1 MKPLSEY
8 SKMKLISFTFCL
20 IITKIQSACV
30 PAFHDLVCE
39 NLSDVRNGKSESL
52 VTLTIGNTKKSPIET
67 LSAGTF
73 KKYTN
78 LEELTIISS
87 VNKLEVDAFRNLSKL
102 LVLKLYKNSIA
113 VLPDFAF
120 IVLPQ
125 LTKLD
130 LQDNNIQQISTY
142 GPFIYNTIKTV
153 NLSFNKL
160 RDLNWQ
166 CFASPGLERLIITNN
181 KIQEIGIEGVLS
193 KDLITLNL
201 DSNEINHL
209 EDDVFQDSQKLEELI
224 LSRNRFSTL
233 WTKFKLKSLKKL
245 DFSHN
250 KITTI
255 HESVFDGL
263 PQVEQI
269 YLNDNLLK
277 KLPPQ
282 FAKIHLHTVHL
293 HNNRLENLEMIYLNP
308 SFEYELTFSRNP
320 LPCSCLDNWIVFM
333 ELRRITTTDCHR
345 EFYGNGNNPTCIVID
360 AEWDSGKCSH
370 SRTEDV
376 DEYVYKFL
384 DMNNN
389 TDADC

>member
-1 MKPLSEY
+1 M
-8 SKMKLISFTFCL
+8 MKLITFTFCL
-20 IITKIQSACV
+20 LITKIRSECV
-30 PAFHDLVCE
+30 PAFHDLICE
-39 NLSDVRNGKSESL
+39 NLSDIRNGKSQSL
-52 VTLTIGNTKKSPIET
+52 VALTIGNTKKSPIET
-67 LSAGTF
+67 LSEGTF
-73 KKYTN
+73 KKYPN

-87 VNKLEVDAFRNLSKL
+87 VNKLEVDAFRELSKL
-102 LVLKLYKNSIA
+102 LVLKLYKNSIT

-142 GPFIYNTIKTV
+142 GPFIYKNIKTV

-181 KIQEIGIEGVLS
+181 KIQEIGIKDVLS
-193 KDLITLNL
+193 ADLITLNL
-201 DSNEINHL
+201 DSNEIYHL

-250 KITTI
+250 QITTI

-282 FAKIHLHTVHL
+282 FAKIYLHTIHL
-293 HNNRLENLEMIYLNP
+293 HNNRLQNLEMIYLNP

-320 LPCSCLDNWIVFM
+320 LPCPCLDNWIVFM
-333 ELRRITTTDCHR
+333 ELRNITTTDCHR
-345 EFYGNGNNPTCIVID
+345 EFYRNGNNPTCIAID

-370 SRTEDV
+370 TEAV
-376 DEYVYKFL
+376 EEYLYKFL

-389 TDADC
+389 ADGDC